1 MGRHVA
7 LVSVYVPVFLRCA
20 VMDNNVAV
28 KVEGLFKRYGL
39 PLVTAAKRIVKGIIG
54 RSRNDGHHIRP
65 WVLEDVSFEIRRG
78 ETLGVIGRN
87 GSGKSTLLKL
97 LAGVTPITRG
107 AIYVSGAIFPMIE
120 LSAGMHPELTG
131 KENTFILGAIMG
143 LKRTEILRKLPA
155 IEEFSE
161 LEGWFYKPVRQYS
174 SGMYARLG
182 FSVAMNVDADVILVD
197 EVLAVGDTAFQ
208 RKCYD
213 RLAYLKD
220 KGVTIIFVSHN
231 IRQVERISSSVIWID
246 QGKIIMEGIPTEVV
260 QEYYKRA
267 DEELLKKAKAALE
280 VRSDPGIVRKEM
292 SILSARILNESGKQ
306 IELVQMFHPITIE
319 LEFVCHERVT
329 SPSFTLGFHT
339 TDLVNV
345 TSFSTAFL
353 DKTRDFESGIHTI
366 RCRIPRLELNPG
378 VYSVRGGIGS
388 KTQWR
393 AIDSATGL
401 SFLQVVTD
409 DFRIIEQGVGL
420 VYTEAEWIFDW

>member
-1 MGRHVA
+1 
-7 LVSVYVPVFLRCA
+7 
-20 VMDNNVAV
+20 
-28 KVEGLFKRYGL
+28 
-39 PLVTAAKRIVKGIIG
+39 
-54 RSRNDGHHIRP
+54 
-65 WVLEDVSFEIRRG
+65 
-78 ETLGVIGRN
+78 
-87 GSGKSTLLKL
+87 
-97 LAGVTPITRG
+97 
-107 AIYVSGAIFPMIE
+107 
-120 LSAGMHPELTG
+120 
-131 KENTFILGAIMG
+131 
-143 LKRTEILRKLPA
+143 
-155 IEEFSE
+155 
-161 LEGWFYKPVRQYS
+161 
-174 SGMYARLG
+174 MYARLG

-231 IRQVERISSSVIWID
+231 IRQVERISTSVIWVD
-246 QGKIIMEGIPTEVV
+246 QGKIIMEGNPTEVV

-280 VRSDPGIVRKEM
+280 TRPDSGVVHKEM
-292 SILSARILNESGKQ
+292 SIVSTRIFNESGKP
-306 IELVQMFHPITIE
+306 IEVVEMFHPITIE
-319 LEFVCHERVT
+319 LQFVCHERVS

-353 DKTRDFESGIHTI
+353 DGTHDYEPGVHAI
-366 RCRIPRLELNPG
+366 RCRIPRPELNPG
-378 VYSVRGGIGS
+378 VYSVRAGIGS
-388 KTQWR
+388 KSQWR
-393 AIDSATGL
+393 TIDSATGL